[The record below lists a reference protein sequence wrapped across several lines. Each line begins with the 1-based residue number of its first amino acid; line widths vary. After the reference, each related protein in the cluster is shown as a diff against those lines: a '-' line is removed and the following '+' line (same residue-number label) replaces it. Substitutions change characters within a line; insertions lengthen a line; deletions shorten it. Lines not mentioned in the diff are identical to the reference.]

1 MTMTNFLV
9 TGVGGQGT
17 LLAAD
22 IIAQVGLAQGLDAK
36 KSEVHGMA
44 QRGGVVVS
52 HVRWGERVY
61 APLIA
66 LGEADF
72 LIGQE
77 IVEGGRFLPY
87 LKPGGVLLLSSET
100 LPPPSLTLSKMEYPP
115 AQKVLDA
122 AREITDRIVFI
133 AAPKLAE
140 ELGNRR
146 VANTIL
152 LGALSAQMPEV
163 DPAFWLDVIVRRVPQ
178 KAVEVNRKAFE
189 LGRKMG
195 REIATSP

>member
-1 MTMTNFLV
+1 MSMTNFLV

-52 HVRWGERVY
+52 HVRWGEKVHS
-61 APLIA
+61 PLIA
-66 LGEADF
+66 LGTADF

-77 IVEGGRFLPY
+77 VVEGGRFLHY

-115 AQKVLDA
+115 AQKVIDA
-122 AREITDRIVFI
+122 ARQITDRIIFI
-133 AAPKLAE
+133 AAPQLAE

-163 DPAFWLDVIVRRVPQ
+163 DPKFWLDVIVRRVPQ

-189 LGRKMG
+189 LGREMG
-195 REIATSP
+195 QEIAP

>member
-1 MTMTNFLV
+1 MSMTNFLV

-52 HVRWGERVY
+52 HVRWGEKVHS
-61 APLIA
+61 PLIA
-66 LGEADF
+66 LGTADF

-77 IVEGGRFLPY
+77 VVEGGRFLHY

-115 AQKVLDA
+115 AQKVIDA
-122 AREITDRIVFI
+122 ARQITDRIIFI
-133 AAPKLAE
+133 AAPQLAE

-163 DPAFWLDVIVRRVPQ
+163 DPKFWLDVIVRRVPQ

-195 REIATSP
+195 QEIAPNP

>member
-52 HVRWGERVY
+52 HVRWGEKVY
-61 APLIA
+61 SPLIA

-77 IVEGGRFLPY
+77 VVEGGRFLHY

-115 AQKVLDA
+115 AQKVIDA
-122 AREITDRIVFI
+122 ARQITDRIIFI
-133 AAPKLAE
+133 AAPQLAE

-163 DPAFWLDVIVRRVPQ
+163 DPKFWLDVIVRRVPQ

-195 REIATSP
+195 QEIAT

>member
-1 MTMTNFLV
+1 MSMTNFLV

-52 HVRWGERVY
+52 HVRWGEKVHS
-61 APLIA
+61 PLIA
-66 LGEADF
+66 LGTADF

-77 IVEGGRFLPY
+77 VVEGGRFLHY

-115 AQKVLDA
+115 AQKVIDA
-122 AREITDRIVFI
+122 ARQITDRIIFI
-133 AAPKLAE
+133 AAPQLAE

-163 DPAFWLDVIVRRVPQ
+163 DPKFWLDVIVRRVPQ

-195 REIATSP
+195 QEIAP

>member
-1 MTMTNFLV
+1 MTITNFLV

-52 HVRWGERVY
+52 HVRWGEKVY
-61 APLIA
+61 SPLVA
-66 LGEADF
+66 VGEVDY

-77 IVEGGRFLPY
+77 IVEGMRFLHY

-100 LPPPSLTLSKMEYPP
+100 LPPPSLALSDMAYPE
-115 AQKVLDA
+115 AEAAIEA
-122 AREITDRIVFI
+122 ARQVTDRIVFI
-133 AAPKLAE
+133 PAPKLAE
-140 ELGNRR
+140 ELGNRK

-152 LGALSAQMPEV
+152 LGALSAQMPDV
-163 DPAFWLDVIVRRVPQ
+163 DPNYWLDVIVRRVPQ
-178 KAVEVNRKAFE
+178 KAVDVNRKAFE
-189 LGRKMG
+189 VGRTYNEVTK
-195 REIATSP
+195 

>member
-1 MTMTNFLV
+1 MTVTNFLV

-22 IIAQVGLAQGLDAK
+22 IIAQVGLAQGLEAK

-52 HVRWGERVY
+52 HVRWGEQVHS
-61 APLIA
+61 PLISV
-66 LGEADF
+66 GEVDY

-77 IVEGGRFLPY
+77 IAEGMRFLHY

-100 LPPPSLTLSKMEYPP
+100 LPPPSLTLSDMRYP
-115 AQKVLDA
+115 AVEEALA
-122 AREITDRIVFI
+122 AASAVTDHIVFI
-133 AAPKLAE
+133 PAPKLAE
-140 ELGNRR
+140 ELGNRK

-152 LGALSAQMPEV
+152 LGALSAQMPDVPPEY
-163 DPAFWLDVIVRRVPQ
+163 WLDVIVRRVPQ

-189 LGRKMG
+189 VGRTYHNQ
-195 REIATSP
+195 ATK

>member
-1 MTMTNFLV
+1 MNITNFLV

-22 IIAQVGLAQGLDAK
+22 IIAEVGLAQGLEAK

-61 APLIA
+61 SPLVSVGA
-66 LGEADF
+66 VDY

-77 IVEGGRFLPY
+77 IVEGMRFLHY
-87 LKPGGVLLLSSET
+87 LKPGGLLLLSSET
-100 LPPPSLTLSKMEYPP
+100 LPPPSLTLSKMKYPAP
-115 AQKVLDA
+115 EEALEA
-122 AREITDRIVFI
+122 ARKVTDRIVFI
-133 AAPKLAE
+133 PAPQLAE
-140 ELGNRR
+140 ELGNRK

-163 DPAFWLDVIVRRVPQ
+163 APEFWLDVIVRRVPQ

-189 LGRKMG
+189 LGRTYHNQLTK
-195 REIATSP
+195 

>member
-1 MTMTNFLV
+1 MTVTNFLV

-52 HVRWGERVY
+52 HVRWGEQVHS
-61 APLIA
+61 PLIA
-66 LGEADF
+66 VGEADY
-72 LIGQE
+72 LIAQE
-77 IVEGGRFLPY
+77 LLEGGRFLHY
-87 LKPGGVLLLSSET
+87 LRPGGLLLLSNEQ
-100 LPPPSLTLSKMEYPP
+100 LPPPSLTLSKQNYPP
-115 AQKVLDA
+115 EQAVLAA

-133 AAPKLAE
+133 PAPRLAE
-140 ELGNRR
+140 ELGNRK

-152 LGALSAQMPEV
+152 LGALSAQMPDV
-163 DPAFWLDVIVRRVPQ
+163 DPHYWLDVIVRRVPQ
-178 KAVEVNRKAFE
+178 KAVEVNRRAFE
-189 LGRKMG
+189 LGRNYNEVTK
-195 REIATSP
+195 

>member
-1 MTMTNFLV
+1 MSMTNFLV

-52 HVRWGERVY
+52 HVRWGEKVHS
-61 APLIA
+61 PLIA
-66 LGEADF
+66 LGTADF

-77 IVEGGRFLPY
+77 VVEGGRFLHY

-115 AQKVLDA
+115 AQKVIDA
-122 AREITDRIVFI
+122 ARQITDRIIFI
-133 AAPKLAE
+133 AAPQLAE

-163 DPAFWLDVIVRRVPQ
+163 DPKFWLDVIVRRVPQ
-178 KAVEVNRKAFE
+178 KVVEVNRKAFE

-195 REIATSP
+195 QEIAP

>member
-1 MTMTNFLV
+1 MSMTNFLV

-52 HVRWGERVY
+52 HVRWGEKVHS
-61 APLIA
+61 PLIA
-66 LGEADF
+66 LGTADF

-77 IVEGGRFLPY
+77 VVEGGRFLHY

-115 AQKVLDA
+115 AQKVIDA
-122 AREITDRIVFI
+122 ARQITDRIIFI

-152 LGALSAQMPEV
+152 LGALSAQMPDV
-163 DPAFWLDVIVRRVPQ
+163 DPKFWLDVIVRRVPQ

-195 REIATSP
+195 QEI

>member
-1 MTMTNFLV
+1 MTVTNFLV

-22 IIAQVGLAQGLDAK
+22 IIAQVGLAQGLEAK

-61 APLIA
+61 SPLVSVGEVDYLIA
-66 LGEADF
+66 
-72 LIGQE
+72 QE
-77 IVEGGRFLPY
+77 LVEGGRFLHY
-87 LKPGGVLLLSSET
+87 LRPGGLLLLSNEK
-100 LPPPSLTLSKMEYPP
+100 LPPPSLTLSKQEYPP
-115 AQKVLDA
+115 EQQILEA
-122 AREITDRIVFI
+122 ARQVTDRIVFI
-133 AAPKLAE
+133 PAPRLAE

-152 LGALSAQMPEV
+152 LGALSAQIPDVPPET
-163 DPAFWLDVIVRRVPQ
+163 WLEVIVRRVPQ
-178 KAVEVNRKAFE
+178 KAVEVNRRAFE
-189 LGRKMG
+189 LGRTYHDQVTK
-195 REIATSP
+195 

>member
-1 MTMTNFLV
+1 MSMTNFLV

-52 HVRWGERVY
+52 HVRWGEKVHS
-61 APLIA
+61 PLIA
-66 LGEADF
+66 LGTADF

-77 IVEGGRFLPY
+77 VVEGGRFLHY

-115 AQKVLDA
+115 AQKVIDA
-122 AREITDRIVFI
+122 ARQITDRIIFI
-133 AAPKLAE
+133 VAPQLAE

-163 DPAFWLDVIVRRVPQ
+163 DPKFWLDVIVRRVPQ

-189 LGRKMG
+189 LGREMG
-195 REIATSP
+195 QEIAP